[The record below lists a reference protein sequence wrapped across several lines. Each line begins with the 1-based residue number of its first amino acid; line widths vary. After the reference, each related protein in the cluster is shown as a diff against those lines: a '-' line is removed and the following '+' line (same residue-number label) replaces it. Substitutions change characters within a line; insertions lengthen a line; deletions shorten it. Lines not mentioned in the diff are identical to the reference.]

1 MILHR
6 LLLFLLNYLLLHL
19 PPPATYNP
27 NPRWGGKMS
36 PRCSSPVLRVWYCTH
51 TLRLLHTWF
60 KGLGRKSQGTRGRE
74 PTGGP
79 RWRPPSPFG
88 SNSASLSLAF
98 VLPKLKPISHLPQDS
113 PWIKEWEVMGKRA
126 DLPGPPLLSCS
137 RASGPGSLRVPTPGA
152 EPAPCPTRLRC
163 VLAADASWPSVP
175 VGRIPMVYGP

>member
-1 MILHR
+1 MLIPSTQSLVLHS
-6 LLLFLLNYLLLHL
+6 YAQIASHL
-19 PPPATYNP
+19 VQTVGQEKSGHPGEGTD
-27 NPRWGGKMS
+27 RWPSM
-36 PRCSSPVLRVWYCTH
+36 
-51 TLRLLHTWF
+51 
-60 KGLGRKSQGTRGRE
+60 E
-74 PTGGP
+74 A
-79 RWRPPSPFG
+79 PSPFG
-88 SNSASLSLAF
+88 SNSSSLSLAF